1 MRRAVA
7 PVMIV
12 MVSFLMVLPR
22 SMMTLVMLFILLAIL
37 VMKSGM
43 IWMPL
48 MVLPMNHQLGVKRGR
63 K

>member
-1 MRRAVA
+1 
-7 PVMIV
+7 MIV
-12 MVSFLMVLPR
+12 MVSCLTVLPR
-22 SMMTLVMLFILLAIL
+22 IMMTLVMLFILLAVL